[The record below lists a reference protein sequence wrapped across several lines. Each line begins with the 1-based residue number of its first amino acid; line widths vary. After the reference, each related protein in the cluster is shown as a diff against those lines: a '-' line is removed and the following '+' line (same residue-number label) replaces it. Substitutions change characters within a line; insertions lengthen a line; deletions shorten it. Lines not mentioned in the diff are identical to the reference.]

1 MYTGK
6 PVEPRDINVECEVSG
21 ASVQWISSFNGG
33 DPQRFI
39 IYATGDQRTII
50 SSGINDTG
58 ENKVHSIYV
67 QNLQPSVLYV
77 FYVSAQNRHGN
88 SSSENFTCTTLKKGI
103 ISFFFLLP
111 FKKV

>member
-1 MYTGK
+1 MHTEK
-6 PVEPRDINVECEVSG
+6 PVEPRNIHVECEVSG

-39 IYATGDQRTII
+39 IYATGDQKTII
-50 SSGINDTG
+50 SSSINDTG
-58 ENKVHSIYV
+58 ENKVHIIYLE
-67 QNLQPSVLYV
+67 NLQPSVSYV

-103 ISFFFLLP
+103 LLFFLSFTL
-111 FKKV
+111 